1 MVDIKV
7 KDLKIA
13 QKKAGK
19 KALNS
24 NKRAGL
30 KTYVVKNDNV
40 IEIDPD
46 GKEKVIKKAEFKTVR
61 IFAGPNGS
69 GKSSIIEQIKDQVKF
84 GYYIN
89 ADDIQIQLNQKR
101 FINCIAFL
109 PFTIVQN
116 DWIEFL

>member
-40 IEIDPD
+40 IEIAPD
-46 GKEKVIKKAEFKTVR
+46 GKEKVIKKAEFKTVTSLKR
-61 IFAGPNGS
+61 KFVLKNDNKKRLECS
-69 GKSSIIEQIKDQVKF
+69 LVQMDQEKV
-84 GYYIN
+84 
-89 ADDIQIQLNQKR
+89 L
-101 FINCIAFL
+101 L
-109 PFTIVQN
+109 
-116 DWIEFL
+116 